1 MSRKTLSI
9 LLTTLMLLNI
19 ALAALT
25 PLIIPTVKAA
35 RGNPILAAVDTDF
48 TNFYDIV
55 EASYNVSIKAGE
67 LEVSKVD
74 NDPTY
79 AGWKFA
85 ILFAKAGQWIVSFD
99 GSQFYL
105 YISDN
110 GLAQLNTTTD
120 IRYAGPFKVSDLVTE
135 GLKSYTFSYPALK
148 GGQATFYIG
157 NVSIGGIYYSLIIG
171 PIPFDITVD
180 YKYIKI
186 FDGLT
191 TQVAVSRAIVDV
203 LPSISLEPAWGPGG
217 RMVTLKGVALQ
228 PNALLNLT
236 YSGANANTDVFSQV
250 WTDSKGKFSY
260 TWSIRDLKNEWTG
273 TGLIPTDT
281 IEIHVWYNETG
292 AYIDYVSYTEYRRA
306 FVQLRSQQVGDEPLP
321 FTSLY
326 EGAGNN
332 TLTVNAYVFDTIV
345 IAGAWWNPRYAVEIY
360 ISGNKV
366 ASTLPNETHGFFNT
380 SFTVPELPSGSNAVE
395 VRNGDVRYIF
405 TINVLPTLI
414 LVPKEGYIGDEVQAF
429 VYGFPANSLVNIY
442 WDKLCEDSTPKY
454 DVNIVN
460 GTTGPDGKFNVTV
473 KFNVPKAPGG
483 AHTVTA
489 KAGTISADATFTV
502 LPRIRLDVTTFNATY
517 GKVVK
522 IVGEGLDPAVL
533 YHVAVD
539 NSYLG
544 SLNCDSCG
552 YAEGKII
559 GAGFRP
565 GLHAVALYSNTI
577 NNLVA
582 HTLFHVTLE
591 GDILAI
597 LSDTLG
603 SAIADLQSML
613 SSVQGDVAVIKTDVG
628 VIKADVSTIKSL
640 VEKNNAMLVDIKD
653 GVAIIKT
660 DVGDVKTN
668 VDTILAR
675 LEALDFVV
683 ATIQDGV
690 AKIRSSIGSIAAD
703 VSTIKSLVE
712 KNNAMLVDIKDGV
725 AIIKTD
731 VGVIKADASAIKPV
745 IISVRDDVAIIK
757 TEIGNVKASIDALK
771 PVVTSINGTVATI
784 NTTLGDVKG
793 TIITIKDNV
802 ATIMTDVGVIKA
814 DASAMKSDMTDVKG
828 GVSTV
833 STMVIIAVVL
843 SVVAAATSIYSVIA
857 LRRALVH

>member
-19 ALAALT
+19 ALVALT

-35 RGNPILAAVDTDF
+35 RGNPILAAVDTDL
-48 TNFYDIV
+48 TNFYNIV

-67 LEVSKVD
+67 QKVSKVD
-74 NDPTY
+74 NNPAY
-79 AGWKFA
+79 AEWQFA
-85 ILFAKAGQWIVSFD
+85 IVFAKAGQWIVNFD

-135 GLKSYTFSYPALK
+135 GLKSYTFKYPALK

-157 NVSIGGIYYSLIIG
+157 NVSISGTYYSLIIG
-171 PIPFDITVD
+171 PIPFDITID

-203 LPSISLEPAWGPGG
+203 LPSISLEPTWGPGG

-228 PNALLNLT
+228 SNALLNLT
-236 YSGANANTDVFSQV
+236 YSGTNANTDVFSQV
-250 WTDSKGKFSY
+250 RTDSKGKFSY
-260 TWSIRDLKNEWTG
+260 TWSIKDLKNEWTSKG
-273 TGLIPTDT
+273 SIPSEP
-281 IEIHVWYNETG
+281 IEIHVWYNATG
-292 AYIDYVSYTEYRRA
+292 THIDNVSYTEYSRA
-306 FVQLRSQQVGDEPLP
+306 FVQLRSQQAKHEVLP
-321 FTSLY
+321 FTDLY
-326 EGAGNN
+326 TGAGNS
-332 TLTVNAYVFDTIV
+332 TLTVDAYVFDTIV

-380 SFTVPELPSGSNAVE
+380 SFTVPELPSGPSVVE
-395 VRNGDVRYIF
+395 VRNGDVRYTF
-405 TINVLPTLI
+405 TIRVLPTLR
-414 LVPKEGYIGDEVQAF
+414 LVPGEGHIGDEVQAF
-429 VYGFPANSLVNIY
+429 VYGFPANSLVEIY
-442 WDKLCEDSTPKY
+442 WDKLCEDSDPKY

-473 KFNVPKAPGG
+473 KFKVPKAPGG
-483 AHTVTA
+483 THNVTATAGEIPATA
-489 KAGTISADATFTV
+489 KAKFTV

-522 IVGEGLDPAVL
+522 IVGEGLDPTAT
-533 YHVAVD
+533 YQVAVD

-544 SLNCDSCG
+544 QLNCDACG
-552 YAEGKII
+552 YGEGKII

-565 GLHAVALYSNTI
+565 GLHAVALYNDTI
-577 NNLVA
+577 SNLVA
-582 HTLFHVTLE
+582 HSLFYVTLE

-603 SAIADLQSML
+603 SMIADLQPML
-613 SSVQGDVAVIKTDVG
+613 TSVQGDVALIKTDVG

-640 VEKNNAMLVDIKD
+640 VEKSNAVLTSVQ
-653 GVAIIKT
+653 
-660 DVGDVKTN
+660 GDV
-668 VDTILAR
+668 
-675 LEALDFVV
+675 AL
-683 ATIQDGV
+683 
-690 AKIRSSIGSIAAD
+690 
-703 VSTIKSLVE
+703 
-712 KNNAMLVDIKDGV
+712 
-725 AIIKTD
+725 IKTD
-731 VGVIKADASAIKPV
+731 VGVIKADVSAIKPV
-745 IISVRDDVAIIK
+745 IISVKDDVAIIK

-784 NTTLGDVKG
+784 KTTLGDVQG
-793 TIITIKDNV
+793 TVITIKDNV
-802 ATIMTDVGVIKA
+802 ATIRTDVGVIKA
-814 DASAMKSDMTDVKG
+814 DVSAVKSDVADVKG

>member
-19 ALAALT
+19 ALVALT

-35 RGNPILAAVDTDF
+35 RGNPILAAVNTTDL
-48 TNFYDIV
+48 TNFYGIV

-67 LEVSKVD
+67 QSVSKVD
-74 NDPTY
+74 NNSAY
-79 AGWKFA
+79 AGWQFA
-85 ILFAKAGQWIVSFD
+85 IVFAKAGQWIVNFD

-120 IRYAGPFKVSDLVTE
+120 IRYAGPFKVSDLVTA
-135 GLKSYTFSYPALK
+135 GLKSYTFRYPALK

-157 NVSIGGIYYSLIIG
+157 NVSIGGTYYSLIIG
-171 PIPFDITVD
+171 PIPFDITID

-203 LPSISLEPAWGPGG
+203 LPSISLEPTWGPGG

-236 YSGANANTDVFSQV
+236 YSGASANTDVFSQV
-250 WTDSKGKFSY
+250 RTDSKGKFSY
-260 TWSIRDLKNEWTG
+260 TWSIKDLKSGWIDTG
-273 TGLIPTDT
+273 PIPTDT

-292 AYIDYVSYTEYRRA
+292 AHIDYVSYTEYRRA
-306 FVQLRSQQVGDEPLP
+306 FVQLRSQQAEHEALP
-321 FTSLY
+321 FADLY
-326 EGAGNN
+326 TGAGNS
-332 TLTVNAYVFDTIV
+332 TLTVKAYVFDTIV
-345 IAGAWWNPRYAVEIY
+345 IAGTWWNPRYAVEIY

-380 SFTVPELPSGSNAVE
+380 SFTVPELPRGTNVVE
-395 VRNGDVRYIF
+395 VRNGDVSYTF
-405 TINVLPTLI
+405 TINVLPTLR
-414 LVPKEGYIGDEVQAF
+414 LVPREGHIGDEVQAL
-429 VYGFPANSLVNIY
+429 VYGFPANSLVKIY
-442 WDKLCEDSTPKY
+442 WDTLCEDSNLKY
-454 DVNIVN
+454 NVNIVN

-473 KFNVPKAPGG
+473 KFKVPKAPGG
-483 AHTVTA
+483 THNVTA
-489 KAGTISADATFTV
+489 TADGTSATAEFTV
-502 LPRIRLDVTTFNATY
+502 LLRIRLDVTTFNATY

-522 IVGEGLDPAVL
+522 IVGEGLDPTAT
-533 YHVAVD
+533 YQVAVD

-544 SLNCDSCG
+544 QLGCDACG

-565 GLHAVALYSNTI
+565 GLHAVALYSGTI
-577 NNLVA
+577 SNLVA
-582 HTLFHVTLE
+582 HSLFYVTPE

-603 SAIADLQSML
+603 SMIADLQSIL
-613 SSVQGDVAVIKTDVG
+613 TSVQGDVALIKTDVG

-640 VEKNNAMLVDIKD
+640 VEKNNAVLTSVQGD
-653 GVAIIKT
+653 VALIKT
-660 DVGDVKTN
+660 DVGDIKADVSAIKPVIISVK
-668 VDTILAR
+668 D
-675 LEALDFVV
+675 DV
-683 ATIQDGV
+683 AIIKTEIGV
-690 AKIRSSIGSIAAD
+690 IKAD

-712 KNNAMLVDIKDGV
+712 KNNAVLTSVQGDV
-725 AIIKTD
+725 ALIKTD
-731 VGVIKADASAIKPV
+731 VGDIKADVSAIKPV
-745 IISVRDDVAIIK
+745 IISVKDDVAIIK

-784 NTTLGDVKG
+784 KTTLGDVQG
-793 TIITIKDNV
+793 TVITIKDNV

-814 DASAMKSDMTDVKG
+814 DVSAVKSDVADVKG